1 MAGMKMALAVGLG
14 LIAASAVAQE
24 FVAPQAPRNLPVV
37 RQPIIAPPVTTEG
50 IVEKIFNVE
59 KPWLLVSPL
68 APKSY
73 GNGGPKTVSY
83 SENDPGKPKGF
94 ILFGIEFW

>member
-1 MAGMKMALAVGLG
+1 MRAATLATILLMTGTAL
-14 LIAASAVAQE
+14 AQE
-24 FVAPQAPRNLPVV
+24 FVAPQAPAETPVV
-37 RQPIIAPPVTTEG
+37 PAPTITPPVTTEG
-50 IVEKIFNVE
+50 IVAKIFNVE

-73 GNGGPKTVSY
+73 GDSETNRTVSR

-94 ILFGIEFW
+94 IVFGVEFW

>member
-1 MAGMKMALAVGLG
+1 MKAFLVAAGLG
-14 LIAASAVAQE
+14 ICAVSATAQD
-24 FVAPQAPRNLPVV
+24 FVAPQAPRELPIVTPSTV
-37 RQPIIAPPVTTEG
+37 APPVTTEG
-50 IVEKIFNVE
+50 IVAKIFNVE
-59 KPWLLVSPL
+59 RPWQLINPL

>member
-1 MAGMKMALAVGLG
+1 MKVVVVFASLLLVATAG
-14 LIAASAVAQE
+14 AQE
-24 FVAPQAPRNLPVV
+24 FVAPQAPKQLPVV
-37 RQPIIAPPVTTEG
+37 RAPEVAPAVTTEG
-50 IVEKIFNVE
+50 IVARIFNVE

-73 GNGGPKTVSY
+73 GNGGPQTVSY

>member
-1 MAGMKMALAVGLG
+1 MKAVVAMILVAAGT
-14 LIAASAVAQE
+14 ASAQE
-24 FVAPQAPRNLPVV
+24 FVAPQRPREIPIVPAPVV
-37 RQPIIAPPVTTEG
+37 EPPVTTEG
-50 IVEKIFNVE
+50 IVAKIFNVE
-59 KPWLLVSPL
+59 KPWQLLNPA

-73 GNGGPKTVSY
+73 GNGTSSTSW

>member
-1 MAGMKMALAVGLG
+1 MALAVGLG

>member
-1 MAGMKMALAVGLG
+1 
-14 LIAASAVAQE
+14 LIATSAMAQE
-24 FVAPQAPRNLPVV
+24 FVAPQSRRDLPVV
-37 RQPIIAPPVTTEG
+37 QQPTIAPPVTTEG
-50 IVEKIFNVE
+50 IVAKIFNVE
-59 KPWLLVSPL
+59 KPWQLINPL

>member
-1 MAGMKMALAVGLG
+1 MKAWLAAGFG
-14 LIAASAVAQE
+14 LIAASAMAQE

-37 RQPIIAPPVTTEG
+37 SQPIVAPPVTTEG

-59 KPWLLVSPL
+59 KPWQLVNPL